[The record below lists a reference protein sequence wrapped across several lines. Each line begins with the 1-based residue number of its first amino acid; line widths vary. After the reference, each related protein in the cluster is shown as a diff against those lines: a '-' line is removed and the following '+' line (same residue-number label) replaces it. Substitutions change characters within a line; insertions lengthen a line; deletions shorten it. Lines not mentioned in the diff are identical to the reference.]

1 MNTQELDS
9 YMKTDPWIARYYGG
23 VVAKDLLPST
33 TMKPSFY
40 IVNQDTSEKV
50 GSHWIAMFLLDG
62 HMSEYFDPLGKEPD
76 LDFKR
81 YMTLQSQSYQFN
93 EKRCQNYSSN
103 LCGQYCLFY
112 CYFRAR
118 GYSMTDILDM
128 FNEKDL
134 VYNDQMVYFFY
145 EYTK

>member
-1 MNTQELDS
+1 MNTHELES
-9 YMKTDPWIARYYGG
+9 YMKADPWIARYYGG
-23 VVAKDLLPST
+23 VVRKDLLPCSP
-33 TMKPSFY
+33 MKPSFY

-50 GSHWIAMFLLDG
+50 GSHWIVMFQL
-62 HMSEYFDPLGKEPD
+62 HNKISEYFDPLGKEPD
-76 LDFKR
+76 SDFR
-81 YMTLQSQSYQFN
+81 VYMTLQSRSYQFN
-93 EKRCQNYSSN
+93 DKRCQNYQSN
-103 LCGQYCLFY
+103 LCGQYCLVY

-145 EYTK
+145 EYTN